1 VRRLSLEEP
10 MLDRT
15 VGFFLSACLL
25 ALPAA
30 AMPAPEPPRVHWGP
44 EPAPPVEELV
54 AEALAR
60 SPSLAAARARL
71 AAARE
76 LERPAE
82 ALPDPMVEAMLQD
95 ADFPRYTIGKED
107 MSMAGVEVRQVLPH
121 PGKRR
126 ARGEVARAET
136 ALRAAEAA
144 QMERRV
150 AAEVRSLYARI
161 YLVDSE
167 LRSLSPA
174 RELVDLMSATA
185 TARYASGEAEQEGIL
200 KAQLQV
206 SRLEEMADDQHG
218 DREALVAELNR
229 WLDRPAGEIGL
240 GEVTALPNATDTV
253 APPEPWGELAASAS
267 PAVRVARAEI
277 EAAGKRLAEARL
289 DLKPDLSPAAGLA
302 YRGPLGPV
310 LTLRFG
316 VELPFWKERKQE
328 PRIRA
333 AELDLER
340 ARQELRDAEAAAR
353 AEAVRLAADWD
364 RSGRQILRYRE
375 AILPQTSAAFDAARS
390 SYLAGRGDFSSVLED
405 FNLWLEARVQLARRE
420 ADRYATWAAVES
432 LTGSGE
438 LP

>member
-1 VRRLSLEEP
+1 

-15 VGFFLSACLL
+15 VRFFVAACLL
-25 ALPAA
+25 IWPAA
-30 AMPAPEPPRVHWGP
+30 AMPAPQPPVSPRVHWDE

-60 SPSLAAARARL
+60 SPALAAARSRL

-76 LERPAE
+76 LELPAE
-82 ALPDPMVEAMLQD
+82 ALPDPMVEAMVQD
-95 ADFPRYTIGKED
+95 ADFPRYTIGQED
-107 MSMAGVEVRQVLPH
+107 MSMAGVEVRQALPR

-136 ALRAAEAA
+136 AMRAAEVA

-150 AAEVRSLYARI
+150 AAEVRSLYARL
-161 YLVDSE
+161 YVVDSE
-167 LRSLSPA
+167 LRSLAPA

-185 TARYASGEAEQEGIL
+185 TARYESGEGEQEGIL

-206 SRLEEMADDQHG
+206 SRLEEMADDHHSVR
-218 DREALVAELNR
+218 DTLVAELSR
-229 WLDRPAGEIGL
+229 WLDRPSQPGGL
-240 GEVTALPNATDTV
+240 GSFGEVTALPDSV
-253 APPEPWGELAASAS
+253 VPPEPWTELAASAS

-289 DLKPDLSPAAGLA
+289 GLKPDLSPSAGLA

-310 LTLRFG
+310 LTLRVG
-316 VELPFWKERKQE
+316 VELPFWKERRQE

>member
-1 VRRLSLEEP
+1 

-15 VGFFLSACLL
+15 VRCFVAACLL
-25 ALPAA
+25 ALPATA
-30 AMPAPEPPRVHWGP
+30 LPG
-44 EPAPPVEELV
+44 PAPPVDELV

-60 SPSLAAARARL
+60 SPALAAARARL

-82 ALPDPMVEAMLQD
+82 TLPDPMVEAMVQNV
-95 ADFPRYTIGKED
+95 DFPRYTIGQED
-107 MSMAGVEVRQVLPH
+107 MSMAGVEVRQALPR

-126 ARGEVARAET
+126 ARGAVARAET
-136 ALRAAEAA
+136 ALHAAEVA

-161 YLVDSE
+161 YLADSE
-167 LRSLSPA
+167 LRALTPA
-174 RELVDLMSATA
+174 RELVDLMGATA

-200 KAQLQV
+200 KAQLQG
-206 SRLEEMADDQHG
+206 SRLEEMADDQRG
-218 DREALVAELNR
+218 VRSTLVTELNR
-229 WLDRPAGEIGL
+229 WLDRPAEAPLGEI
-240 GEVTALPNATDTV
+240 TTLPAV
-253 APPEPWGELAASAS
+253 AAPPEPWSELAADSL
-267 PAVRVARAEI
+267 AVRVARAEV
-277 EAAGKRLAEARL
+277 EAAEKRLAEARL
-289 DLKPDLSPAAGLA
+289 DLEPDLSPAAGLA

-316 VELPFWKERKQE
+316 VELPFWKSGKQE

-340 ARQELRDAEAAAR
+340 AHHELRDAEAAAR
-353 AEAVRLAADWD
+353 AEAVRLAAEWD
-364 RSGRQILRYRE
+364 RSERQIVRYRE

-420 ADRYATWAAVES
+420 ADRYAVWAAVEG
-432 LTGSGE
+432 L